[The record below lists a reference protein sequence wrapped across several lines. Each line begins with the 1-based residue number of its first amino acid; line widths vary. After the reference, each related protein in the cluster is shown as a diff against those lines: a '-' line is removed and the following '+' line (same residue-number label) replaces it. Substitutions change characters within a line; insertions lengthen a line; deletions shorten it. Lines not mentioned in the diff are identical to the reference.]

1 MNFTNFTN
9 FTNLMWFPIA
19 ASVLTI
25 TLKWFAFSVTGSVGF
40 L

>member
-1 MNFTNFTN
+1 
-9 FTNLMWFPIA
+9 MWFPIA